1 MQKKHSDKIID
12 SLLKAPF
19 FISIRYFF
27 YAVIWILVSDI
38 FCTWASDFDLR
49 SLLLNTSKGLFFVT
63 VTSLLLFKILDSYAK
78 KICEMN
84 RGSWTE
90 NDSATVINTVFDE
103 GGDIVSEG
111 ELFKLK
117 KNKAVVYELLALVKK
132 ICTKIVDLY
141 IS

>member
-1 MQKKHSDKIID
+1 M
-12 SLLKAPF
+12 
-19 FISIRYFF
+19 
-27 YAVIWILVSDI
+27 
-38 FCTWASDFDLR
+38 
-49 SLLLNTSKGLFFVT
+49 T